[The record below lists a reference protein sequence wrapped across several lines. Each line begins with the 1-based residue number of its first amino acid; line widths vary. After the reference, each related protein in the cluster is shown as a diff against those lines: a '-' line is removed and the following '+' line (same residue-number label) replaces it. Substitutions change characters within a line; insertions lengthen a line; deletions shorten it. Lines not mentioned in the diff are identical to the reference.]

1 MALVNRSL
9 RKTVLRV
16 LSTMPLM
23 LVMAAG
29 VMATTKKTNKVNLGD
44 VKAEKIAKKG
54 TEKAKSSRLSA
65 NEAFLV
71 ATETRLLSEITKAI
85 DYLAKQSERMPKKS
99 ATRLEMRE
107 RLVNLRLEGA
117 VYYANQEMRKYD
129 KLWEAWD
136 RGGRKGPEPKLD
148 ESKSKGEWEN
158 LARDAQSVL
167 DEYPRSKN
175 ADVIMFNMG
184 LANNF
189 LKRDKQAARIFSQL
203 IAKYPNSQKAGDAY
217 FSLGDFY
224 FDKSDFSNAMNNYK
238 NALKFKQSKS
248 YTWSMFKLGWC
259 NYNLGQP
266 RQALSYWKAT
276 VTEANRNGKKGLA
289 LRDEALRD
297 MVYAFAELKEVE
309 PAIAYYK
316 ANGGDKYI
324 GRFLLLLSD
333 TFSDQGQ
340 YAEAIRVLR
349 RYQQVAPLAADVPD
363 TQKSIIG
370 LYYELGMMPNV
381 WQELERYPRLFGP
394 NSQWAEHNKSE
405 KKVYDEVQQTIK
417 DQIIY
422 YAKLTHKNAQKDDN
436 KRLYAEAL
444 KGYNLFLR
452 SYPKAREQAEVKYN
466 MADIYYFTKQFREAG
481 KLYLDISLLGKD
493 KAVIYDAKTNK
504 ATSIHKQS
512 ADYMLD
518 SYYQVFEPELKTL
531 VKNKPDFQKGSP
543 RPISENGRNFIKA
556 CDYYTK
562 TYPGEKK
569 NVKTCDVY
577 ITEIFYRSND
587 KKMAEKYLLMMAK
600 KYPNDKEG
608 QEAVE
613 NLIPIYGKDEKA
625 LQAVIAELRKIPAYQ
640 KGKIGEKLEGLE
652 HGLAVD
658 SIKTDKNACT
668 RAKKGEDLFKK
679 RPNAKDNDA
688 LVYNAALDW
697 EKCNK
702 VPDAIRDYTIVLQKY
717 PKSEGAKPALLKLG
731 LLHKNRLE
739 LAAAAKM
746 FAEFAAKYP
755 KEKESAGALSETCE
769 LQAALNSEGAVNA
782 CLAFGAVDQ
791 QGAKSVFFRML
802 RAAYSA
808 GEEGRVLG
816 LAKVLD
822 GKFKLSPDERIQA
835 YTAVMNSK
843 GGSAQQAAAEILTTF
858 QRSGGNVSGEALR
871 SVGGLVFRRVNPILA
886 QFTAMRL
893 HGGTVDALVA
903 SIQAK
908 AGALA
913 KVQAAYEQV
922 LATKDAYWGVAAF
935 YQLGYA
941 RENLAKDLENPP
953 DITGAPHADV
963 VKQLAGDAKSARGEA
978 KVFYA
983 KALDAVSRFLVYNEW
998 AARSL
1003 SGMARIQGKTIYFDD
1018 LIVKPDFLG
1027 AEVPENIAQ
1036 AVKGKGD

>member
-1 MALVNRSL
+1 MVYRSWLKWVSRILAAL
-9 RKTVLRV
+9 
-16 LSTMPLM
+16 PLM

-29 VMATTKKTNKVNLGD
+29 VMATTRKVDKVNLGG
-44 VKAEKIAKKG
+44 VKTEKIQKKG
-54 TEKAKSSRLSA
+54 IAKAKSSRLSA

-71 ATETRLLSEITKAI
+71 ATETRLLSEITKATE
-85 DYLAKQSERMPKKS
+85 YLAKQSERMPKKS

-117 VYYANQEMRKYD
+117 VYYVNQEMRKYD
-129 KLWEAWD
+129 VQWEAWD
-136 RGGRKGPEPKLD
+136 RDGRKGGEPKLD
-148 ESKSKGEWEN
+148 ETKSKGEWSN

-175 ADVIMFNMG
+175 ADVITFNMG

-259 NYNLGQP
+259 SYNLGQH
-266 RQALSYWKAT
+266 RQALAYWKGT
-276 VTEANRNGKKGLA
+276 VAEAMRSGKKGLA

-340 YAEAIRVLR
+340 YAAAIRVLR
-349 RYQQVAPLAADVPD
+349 RYQQVAPLSADVPD

-370 LYYELGMMPNV
+370 LYFELNMMPNV
-381 WQELERYPRLFGP
+381 WAELERYPRLFGP
-394 NSQWAEHNKSE
+394 GSQWAEAHKSD

-422 YAKLTHKNAQKDDN
+422 YAKVTHKNAQKDDN
-436 KRLYAEAL
+436 KRLYAEAI

-452 SYPKAREQAEVKYN
+452 NYPKAREQAEIKYN
-466 MADIYYFTKQFREAG
+466 MADIYYFTKNYRDAG
-481 KLYLDISLLGKD
+481 KLYLDISLLGKE
-493 KAVIYDAKTNK
+493 KAAIYDAKTNK

-512 ADYMLD
+512 SDYMLD
-518 SYYQVFEPELKTL
+518 SYFQVFEPELKVL
-531 VKNKPDFQKGSP
+531 VKIKPDFQKGTP
-543 RPISENGRNFIKA
+543 KPISENGRNFIKA

-562 TYPGEKK
+562 TYANEKK

-600 KYPNDKEG
+600 KYPNEKEG

-613 NLIPIYGKDEKA
+613 NLIPIYGKDEKS

-658 SIKTDKNACT
+658 AIKTDKNACT
-668 RAKKGEDLFKK
+668 RAKKGEDLYKK
-679 RPNAKDNDA
+679 KPNAKDSDA

-697 EKCNK
+697 EKCNR
-702 VPDAIRDYTIVLQKY
+702 VPEAIKDYLIVLQKF
-717 PKSEGAKPALLKLG
+717 PKSEGAKIALLKLG
-731 LLHKNRLE
+731 LLYKNRLE
-739 LAAAAKM
+739 FAEAAKM
-746 FAEFAAKYP
+746 FADFAGRHP
-755 KEKESAGALSETCE
+755 KEKETAGALSESCQ
-769 LQAALNSEGAVNA
+769 LRAALNAESAVNA
-782 CLAFGAVDQ
+782 CLAFATVDQ
-791 QGAKSVFFRML
+791 QGGKTVFFRML
-802 RAAYSA
+802 RAAFSA
-808 GEEGRVLG
+808 GEEGKVVA
-816 LAKVLD
+816 LAKILD

-835 YTAVMNSK
+835 YAAILNGK
-843 GGSAQQAAAEILTTF
+843 GSGGQQAAAEILATF

-871 SVGGLVFRRVNPILA
+871 AVGGLVFRRVNPVLG
-886 QFTAMRL
+886 QFTALKLR
-893 HGGTVDALVA
+893 GGTVEALVA

-908 AGALA
+908 AAVLA
-913 KVQAAYEQV
+913 KVQAGFEQV

-941 RENLAKDLENPP
+941 REDLAKALENPP
-953 DITGAPHADV
+953 DIPGAPHADV
-963 VKQLAGDAKSARGEA
+963 VKQLAGDAKAARNEA
-978 KVFYA
+978 KVFYT
-983 KALDAVSRFLVYNEW
+983 KALDAVSRYLVYNEW

-1003 SGMARIQGKTIYFDD
+1003 SGMARINRKTVYFDD
-1018 LIVKPDFLG
+1018 FIVKPDFIG